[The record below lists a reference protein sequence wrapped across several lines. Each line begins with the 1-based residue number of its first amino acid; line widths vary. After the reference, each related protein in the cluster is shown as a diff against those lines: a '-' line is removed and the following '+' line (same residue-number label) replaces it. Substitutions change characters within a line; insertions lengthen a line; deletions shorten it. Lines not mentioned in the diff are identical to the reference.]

1 MTRKARITQMK
12 LMRLKLLNDIESA
25 RGILEKLEDSERK
38 AKDKNAKISTKEVK
52 NNKDLKST

>member
-1 MTRKARITQMK
+1 MTRKARIAQMK
-12 LMRLKLLNDIESA
+12 LMRLKLLKDIESA

-52 NNKDLKST
+52 NAQK

>member
-12 LMRLKLLNDIESA
+12 LMRLKLLRDIESA

-38 AKDKNAKISTKEVK
+38 AKEQKAQISTKEVK
-52 NNKDLKST
+52 NAQK